1 MQILVDKFKDF
12 IQAENAMNDSR
23 DTSNDDRLIS
33 AAQELASNPKF
44 EPDFQET
51 STYSTND
58 EYYMLLFNILATCPS
73 MDPNK
78 AWSAIRTIA
87 VGNIQTELREN
98 NGQSEESIAEWVNTH
113 LPIIGSSK
121 DDRPLSEIKIDDTG
135 TDDFSDGGDFS
146 SDFGGADFSS
156 GSDGDSD
163 GNEEIEHLLNQA
175 TEEITKAISAAT
187 KDAATTHLANANSV
201 LQQATEKNKSVT
213 NAIIKTGNAS
223 KISKLTNDLNDA
235 TSKINEKFKEVRAAG
250 EHAEEPTSPL
260 DQINEKVNA
269 LIPLYN
275 KVHDA
280 LSLEEANKERT
291 EITKVITDIHRL
303 KDSADSKPPSADT
316 ARIKESV
323 DSADKIVS
331 DINLIID
338 LLDELHT
345 ITTSAVDDDV
355 LEQYKAD
362 WEANKDLLNDKV
374 KQQFNEAYDRAIK
387 HESSESRRPDTDPH
401 RSGMRIRPVDIPRP
415 VGTPRRVDPIRPA
428 DPRLAGASDIPE
440 PADPRLAGATDIPE
454 PTDGHSPII
463 EPDITHP
470 REEFPYVYNE
480 IDSLAISPE
489 QADEAKSYADVVLN
503 SPADHPREYDAL
515 TGADAYLRTR
525 CIRSMLTTANRRL
538 GYRTPVSRRSRDNV
552 EFSGGVSTQ
561 SRNSAY
567 VRNSLIMPTGFGLNR
582 NSVLWNVPIITDFGY
597 PFLNFSSDALMNII
611 QSKSIDDDIKND
623 QLKKMFKDAA
633 KRYGGIWKAVY
644 SSPLYLIRMIAQ
656 DIGIRCTPK
665 ALKIDGQALIDSEPG
680 STVNVTPIKYY
691 SVDAAYDSSLAV
703 PRDYL
708 TTFYDVMDYSST
720 SKSMYLRF
728 ANGMTDEDFAEE
740 TDDNNGIPP
749 FYILVPKKA
758 KYSKCPIRS
767 GSLLGSLL
775 NVILGRK
782 KCTMVKTIF
791 QGKRGCLAMESKTA
805 DILFAET

>member
-1 MQILVDKFKDF
+1 MKLLNTFQDKINYNSCPITGAIPYTKEETDRLLNIARQLEADSECKADFDVSSPINDKCYNSLFDLVSTFPSIDPKNAWTAIRNFESIDELNKLNNAIADTDEKQVNTW
-12 IQAENAMNDSR
+12 IHDHLPVMDEKGERKIKLDALKGARDDMVEETAEQCIENAKSEIENIKSAETKSNAELCAKQANEWLIKASDKNSLHDDDLLSLDLIPNYTATIIELRRQIDDAMKRFDEPPKEEPHVEVKSGDKDKDSVENPILIKTRKQNAELSALYQKLCVSTSADKAEPIFSDINKKMDAINRLHSASKLLPPDHKDLGAINTEVDHAKTTQNAASTVFRLLSELKELSSMR
-23 DTSNDDRLIS
+23 D
-33 AAQELASNPKF
+33 ASN
-44 EPDFQET
+44 
-51 STYSTND
+51 
-58 EYYMLLFNILATCPS
+58 
-73 MDPNK
+73 
-78 AWSAIRTIA
+78 
-87 VGNIQTELREN
+87 
-98 NGQSEESIAEWVNTH
+98 
-113 LPIIGSSK
+113 
-121 DDRPLSEIKIDDTG
+121 ID
-135 TDDFSDGGDFS
+135 
-146 SDFGGADFSS
+146 
-156 GSDGDSD
+156 
-163 GNEEIEHLLNQA
+163 
-175 TEEITKAISAAT
+175 
-187 KDAATTHLANANSV
+187 
-201 LQQATEKNKSVT
+201 
-213 NAIIKTGNAS
+213 
-223 KISKLTNDLNDA
+223 
-235 TSKINEKFKEVRAAG
+235 
-250 EHAEEPTSPL
+250 
-260 DQINEKVNA
+260 
-269 LIPLYN
+269 
-275 KVHDA
+275 
-280 LSLEEANKERT
+280 
-291 EITKVITDIHRL
+291 
-303 KDSADSKPPSADT
+303 
-316 ARIKESV
+316 RIKEIKTDWDTNGALLKTDSV
-323 DSADKIVS
+323 KETFEAKYK
-331 DINLIID
+331 
-338 LLDELHT
+338 ELT
-345 ITTSAVDDDV
+345 EAPAAAAPAAPAAPAPAAPAPATSSTTTEPYDV
-355 LEQYKAD
+355 
-362 WEANKDLLNDKV
+362 
-374 KQQFNEAYDRAIK
+374 
-387 HESSESRRPDTDPH
+387 ES
-401 RSGMRIRPVDIPRP
+401 
-415 VGTPRRVDPIRPA
+415 
-428 DPRLAGASDIPE
+428 
-440 PADPRLAGATDIPE
+440 
-454 PTDGHSPII
+454 SPII
-463 EPDITHP
+463 EPDTTNP

-791 QGKRGCLAMESKTA
+791 QGKRGCLAMESTTA

>member
-1 MQILVDKFKDF
+1 MQILVDKFKDL
-12 IQAENAMNDSR
+12 IQVENAMNDSR

-73 MDPNK
+73 MDPNQ

-87 VGNIQTELREN
+87 VDNIQTELREN
-98 NGQSEESIAEWVNTH
+98 NGQSEENITEWVNTH
-113 LPIIGSSK
+113 LPSMSVSP
-121 DDRPLSEIKIDDTG
+121 DRSLSDIKLDDTG
-135 TDDFSDGGDFS
+135 TTDFSDGGDFS
-146 SDFGGADFSS
+146 RDSGSTDFSS
-156 GSDGDSD
+156 GSDGASD
-163 GNEEIEHLLNQA
+163 GNAEIELFLNQA
-175 TEEITKAISAAT
+175 TEEIKKALSATNKA
-187 KDAATTHLANANSV
+187 DATTHLTNANSV
-201 LQQATEKNKSVT
+201 LQQATDKNKSID
-213 NAIIKTGNAS
+213 NAIIKTDNAD
-223 KISKLTNDLNDA
+223 KIRKLTNDLNDA
-235 TSKINEKFKEVRAAG
+235 TRQINEKFKEARTED
-250 EHAEEPTSPL
+250 EHAEAPTSLL
-260 DQINEKVNA
+260 DQINEKVNE

-280 LSLEEANKERT
+280 LSIEDANKERP

-303 KDSADSKPPSADT
+303 KDTADSKPPSADT
-316 ARIKESV
+316 ERIKESV
-323 DSADKIVS
+323 KSADQIVS

-387 HESSESRRPDTDPH
+387 RHDTAPH
-401 RSGMRIRPVDIPRP
+401 RSGTTIRPVDTPRR
-415 VGTPRRVDPIRPA
+415 VGTPRRVEPIRPA
-428 DPRLAGASDIPE
+428 EPRVADASDIP
-440 PADPRLAGATDIPE
+440 DPTGSSDPIDE
-454 PTDGHSPII
+454 HSPII
-463 EPDITHP
+463 EPDTTNP

-503 SPADHPREYDAL
+503 SPEDHPREYDAL

-567 VRNSLIMPTGFGLNR
+567 VKNSLIMPTGFGLNR
-582 NSVLWNVPIITDFGY
+582 NSVLWNVPVITDFGY

>member
-1 MQILVDKFKDF
+1 MKLLNTFQDKINYNSCPITGRIPYTKEETDRLLNIARQLEADSECKADFDVSSPINDKCYNSLFDLVSTFPSIDPKNAWTAIRNFESIDELNKLNNAIADTDEKQVNTWIHDHLPVMEEKKERKTKLDAF
-12 IQAENAMNDSR
+12 ARDAIDEETAEQCIEKAKSEIDNIKSAETKTNAELCAKQANDWLIKAAEKS
-23 DTSNDDRLIS
+23 SLHNDDLLSLDLIPDYTATIIDLRRQIDDAMKRFDEPPKEEPHVEYKSGDKDKDINPILIKTIKQNAELSALYQALCVKTSADEAEPIFSDINKKMDAINRLHS
-33 AAQELASNPKF
+33 ASKLLPPDHKDLGAINTEVDHAKTTQNAASTVFRLLSELKELSSMSDASN
-44 EPDFQET
+44 
-51 STYSTND
+51 
-58 EYYMLLFNILATCPS
+58 
-73 MDPNK
+73 
-78 AWSAIRTIA
+78 
-87 VGNIQTELREN
+87 
-98 NGQSEESIAEWVNTH
+98 
-113 LPIIGSSK
+113 
-121 DDRPLSEIKIDDTG
+121 ID
-135 TDDFSDGGDFS
+135 
-146 SDFGGADFSS
+146 
-156 GSDGDSD
+156 
-163 GNEEIEHLLNQA
+163 
-175 TEEITKAISAAT
+175 
-187 KDAATTHLANANSV
+187 
-201 LQQATEKNKSVT
+201 
-213 NAIIKTGNAS
+213 
-223 KISKLTNDLNDA
+223 
-235 TSKINEKFKEVRAAG
+235 
-250 EHAEEPTSPL
+250 
-260 DQINEKVNA
+260 
-269 LIPLYN
+269 
-275 KVHDA
+275 
-280 LSLEEANKERT
+280 
-291 EITKVITDIHRL
+291 
-303 KDSADSKPPSADT
+303 
-316 ARIKESV
+316 RIKEIKTDWDTNGALLKTDSV
-323 DSADKIVS
+323 KETFDTK
-331 DINLIID
+331 
-338 LLDELHT
+338 
-345 ITTSAVDDDV
+345 
-355 LEQYKAD
+355 YKALTAAPAAPAAPASTAAAPAAPASTAAAPAAVASTAAAPAAAASTAAASTAAAPMAAAPAAATSSTTT
-362 WEANKDLLNDKV
+362 EP
-374 KQQFNEAYDRAIK
+374 YDV
-387 HESSESRRPDTDPH
+387 ES
-401 RSGMRIRPVDIPRP
+401 
-415 VGTPRRVDPIRPA
+415 
-428 DPRLAGASDIPE
+428 
-440 PADPRLAGATDIPE
+440 
-454 PTDGHSPII
+454 SPII
-463 EPDITHP
+463 EPDTTNP

-503 SPADHPREYDAL
+503 SPEDHPREYDAL

>member
-1 MQILVDKFKDF
+1 MKLFNAFNDKINYNSCPMTGGISYTK
-12 IQAENAMNDSR
+12 EE
-23 DTSNDDRLIS
+23 TDRLLNIARQLEADSECKADFDASSPINDKCYNSLFDLVSTFPSIDPKNAWTAIRNFESIDELNKLNNAIADTDEKQVNTWIHDHLPVIEEKKERKTKLDAFARDDMVEETAEQCIEKAKSEIENIKS
-33 AAQELASNPKF
+33 AETKSKAELCAKQANEWLIKASDKSSLHDDDLLSLDLIPEYTATIIDLRRQIDDAMKRFDEPPKAELHGEAKSGDKDKDSVENPILIKTRKQNAELSALYQKLCVKTSADEAEPIFSDINKKMDAINRLHSASKLLPSDHKDLGAINTEVDNAKTTQNAASTVFRLLSELKELSSMSDASN
-44 EPDFQET
+44 
-51 STYSTND
+51 
-58 EYYMLLFNILATCPS
+58 
-73 MDPNK
+73 
-78 AWSAIRTIA
+78 
-87 VGNIQTELREN
+87 
-98 NGQSEESIAEWVNTH
+98 
-113 LPIIGSSK
+113 
-121 DDRPLSEIKIDDTG
+121 ID
-135 TDDFSDGGDFS
+135 
-146 SDFGGADFSS
+146 
-156 GSDGDSD
+156 
-163 GNEEIEHLLNQA
+163 
-175 TEEITKAISAAT
+175 
-187 KDAATTHLANANSV
+187 
-201 LQQATEKNKSVT
+201 
-213 NAIIKTGNAS
+213 
-223 KISKLTNDLNDA
+223 
-235 TSKINEKFKEVRAAG
+235 
-250 EHAEEPTSPL
+250 
-260 DQINEKVNA
+260 
-269 LIPLYN
+269 
-275 KVHDA
+275 
-280 LSLEEANKERT
+280 
-291 EITKVITDIHRL
+291 
-303 KDSADSKPPSADT
+303 
-316 ARIKESV
+316 RIKEIKTDWDTNGALLKTDSV
-323 DSADKIVS
+323 KETFDTK
-331 DINLIID
+331 
-338 LLDELHT
+338 
-345 ITTSAVDDDV
+345 
-355 LEQYKAD
+355 YKALTAAPAAPAAVASTAAAPAAAVSMAAAPAAVASTAAAPAAAASMAAAPAPAASTAAAPAPAAPAPAAAATSSTTT
-362 WEANKDLLNDKV
+362 EP
-374 KQQFNEAYDRAIK
+374 YDV
-387 HESSESRRPDTDPH
+387 ES
-401 RSGMRIRPVDIPRP
+401 
-415 VGTPRRVDPIRPA
+415 
-428 DPRLAGASDIPE
+428 
-440 PADPRLAGATDIPE
+440 
-454 PTDGHSPII
+454 SPII
-463 EPDITHP
+463 EPDTTNP

-503 SPADHPREYDAL
+503 SPEDHPREYDAL